1 MIWNEYIEA
10 ADRDRLKRLQNER
23 FKEMMERIYYKVPFY
38 RKRLTELGIEPGDI
52 KSIDQLSDLPFTVK
66 DDLRDNY
73 PFGMF
78 AVPQQQIVRLHA
90 SSGTTGKPTV
100 VGYTHDDLQMWS
112 EVVARSLTMAG
123 VSRSDSIQIAYGYGL
138 FTGGLGLHYG
148 AEKVGASVIPIS
160 GGNTRKQLQL
170 LMDFDST
177 VIACTPSYA
186 AHLGESLAKEGIS
199 KKDIKLKAGIFGAEP
214 WTNEMRRQVE
224 SLLGIKAFDIYGLS
238 EIIGPGV
245 AMECHHQQGMHIFE
259 DHFIPEIIDPVTLKV
274 LPYGEV
280 GELVFTTITKE
291 AMPLLR
297 YRTRD
302 LTRLNIEKC
311 ACGRTLVRMDKCL
324 GRSDDMLIIRGVNV
338 FPSQIEAVLLEM
350 SEASP
355 HYQLVVD
362 RENNLDSLEIMVEID
377 DQFWSDEIRAL
388 ENLRKQI
395 QHNIASALGLTAKI
409 TLVEPNTIARSEGK
423 AKRVIDKR
431 KLD

>member
-160 GGNTRKQLQL
+160 GGNTRKQL
-170 LMDFDST
+170 
-177 VIACTPSYA
+177 
-186 AHLGESLAKEGIS
+186 
-199 KKDIKLKAGIFGAEP
+199 
-214 WTNEMRRQVE
+214 
-224 SLLGIKAFDIYGLS
+224 
-238 EIIGPGV
+238 
-245 AMECHHQQGMHIFE
+245 
-259 DHFIPEIIDPVTLKV
+259 
-274 LPYGEV
+274 
-280 GELVFTTITKE
+280 
-291 AMPLLR
+291 
-297 YRTRD
+297 
-302 LTRLNIEKC
+302 
-311 ACGRTLVRMDKCL
+311 
-324 GRSDDMLIIRGVNV
+324 
-338 FPSQIEAVLLEM
+338 
-350 SEASP
+350 
-355 HYQLVVD
+355 
-362 RENNLDSLEIMVEID
+362 
-377 DQFWSDEIRAL
+377 
-388 ENLRKQI
+388 
-395 QHNIASALGLTAKI
+395 
-409 TLVEPNTIARSEGK
+409 
-423 AKRVIDKR
+423 
-431 KLD
+431 